1 MEKINQKYLKKVE
14 GVFFWVVLGF
24 VSKKILGD
32 GRSRVGNLVRV
43 LGVGFWGGG
52 FELSWKWKYL
62 VTEDLG
68 EVGFR

>member
-1 MEKINQKYLKKVE
+1 M
-14 GVFFWVVLGF
+14 LGF